1 MQSES
6 KDPSAH
12 IAQHANFSLERISRL
27 VSDLEQELSMAPDGS
42 PRLDALREEIAN
54 LKHTLAKSDEPA
66 HDIEE
71 KLHAMRRNMA
81 DFAASVEGEV
91 LKESRYLAE
100 LGRILG
106 LV

>member
-6 KDPSAH
+6 RNPSTTV
-12 IAQHANFSLERISRL
+12 AQHANFSLERISQL
-27 VSDLEQELSMAPDGS
+27 VSDLEQELSRAPVGS
-42 PRLDALREEIAN
+42 ARLDALREEIAS
-54 LKHTLAKSDEPA
+54 LKHTLAKPDEPSKE
-66 HDIEE
+66 IEE
-71 KLHAMRRNMA
+71 RLHAMRTNMA
-81 DFAASVEGEV
+81 DIAASVEGEV